1 MDFANV
7 STFTVEDSLDDQ
19 CMKVLEEAN
28 ELFSECHKGDCAAI
42 VHRVLE
48 EAVDTV
54 TAVANVLEYLGVEQD
69 KIDEAI
75 GRCNGRNAERGRI
88 PAWVVRVGDSYVSDC
103 DIDGYD
109 NVHLELSDGESML
122 FLDEDKACQFCE
134 MLSEKLCMDAY
145 VESSDTLKS

>member
-28 ELFSECHKGDCAAI
+28 ELFSECHKSDCAAI

-54 TAVANVLEYLGVEQD
+54 TAVANVLEYLGVGQD

-75 GRCNGRNAERGRI
+75 GRCNRRNAARGRI

-103 DIDGYD
+103 GVDWYGDLHIVVSGDER
-109 NVHLELSDGESML
+109 LL
-122 FLDEDKACQFCE
+122 FLDEDEACRFCE
-134 MLSEKLCMDAY
+134 MASKKLCMDAY